1 MAQPTQVRSLPD
13 LGSLAEDRAVTRQ
26 GGPMLGTV
34 GWESPRALVVGL
46 DRTLCKGFFDT
57 LRKGPRQDV
66 NPGLSH
72 PKVSTLL
79 S

>member
-1 MAQPTQVRSLPD
+1 
-13 LGSLAEDRAVTRQ
+13 
-26 GGPMLGTV
+26 MLGTV